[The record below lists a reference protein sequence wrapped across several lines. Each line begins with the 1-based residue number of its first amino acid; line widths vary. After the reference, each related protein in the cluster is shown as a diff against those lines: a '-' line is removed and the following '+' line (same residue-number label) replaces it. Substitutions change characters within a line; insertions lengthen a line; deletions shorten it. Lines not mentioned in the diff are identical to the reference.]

1 MKRPEI
7 CHFRISALARKIFV
21 SSASRPLAVSSRM
34 AGVMWDSNG
43 LVRCIRA
50 VLPENAVAAITL
62 AIILASNERTVH
74 AAHA

>member
-1 MKRPEI
+1 
-7 CHFRISALARKIFV
+7 
-21 SSASRPLAVSSRM
+21 M